1 MRLAEK
7 LRRHASESALL
18 AIMAGEAPSAHVSSC
33 AACRARLDD
42 LRAWASSGADDAAAI
57 ADEIFTPERLA
68 AQKQQVLARL
78 EALGRPARVIAFPLG
93 APAPSRSRTS
103 DVLRWA
109 AAAAV
114 GGVLVGL
121 ASGRMLDRHFA
132 PGSGPLVQNTPSGPA
147 ADREA
152 SALSGLDEAALL
164 DAAYDRV
171 SLDVLETIDEMTP
184 RVREVARASIPGSRR

>member
-18 AIMAGEAPSAHVSSC
+18 AVMAGETPSTHVSSC
-33 AACRARLDD
+33 ATCRARLDD
-42 LRAWASSGADDAAAI
+42 LRAWAASGADDAAAI
-57 ADEIFTPERLA
+57 ADEVFTPERLA

-78 EALGRPARVIAFPLG
+78 EALGRPARVIAFPFG
-93 APAPSRSRTS
+93 APAPSRSSTT

-114 GGVLVGL
+114 GGILVGL
-121 ASGRMLDRHFA
+121 ASGRMLDRHFT
-132 PGSGPLVQNTPSGPA
+132 PGSGPIAQNTPSAPA
-147 ADREA
+147 ALPAA
-152 SALSGLDEAALL
+152 STLAGLDEAALL

-171 SLDVLETIDEMTP
+171 SLDVLEPIDEMTP
-184 RVREVARASIPGSRR
+184 RVREVARAAIPGPRR